1 MADPLHQF
9 VITPWIE
16 LEVGGVDLSYTN
28 SSFWMTV
35 TVLSSLFIFSAAS
48 NNKNIVP
55 TRLQIFGEMFYHFVA
70 NMIRSNLGP
79 KGQEFF
85 SFVFTVFI
93 VVLMGNLL
101 GLLPFAFTYTSHVAV
116 TGALALMVFS
126 IVIALALLRHG
137 LKFFTLFC
145 PPGTPW
151 WITPLIIPIEIIS
164 FISRPVTL
172 ALRLFINMMVG
183 HLMLKVIAGFSIM
196 MVGAGFGGFIGSL
209 FPMAFNVLMIGFEAF
224 IALIQAYVFALLT
237 CIYLKDTIE
246 LHH

>member
-9 VITPWIE
+9 VIEPWIP
-16 LEVGGVDLSYTN
+16 LEVGGVNLSFTN
-28 SSFWMTV
+28 SSFWMTMAV
-35 TVLSSLFIFSAAS
+35 VASLALFTAAS
-48 NNKNIVP
+48 GKKGLVP
-55 TRLQIFGEMFYHFVA
+55 SRIQMFGEMFYDFVA
-70 NMIRSNLGP
+70 GMIRTNLGP

-85 SFVFTVFI
+85 SFVFTVFVI
-93 VVLMGNLL
+93 VLMGNLL
-101 GLLPFAFTYTSHVAV
+101 GLIPYSFTYTSHVAV
-116 TGALALMVFS
+116 TGALSLLIFCM
-126 IVIALALLRHG
+126 VIALGLMRHG
-137 LKFFTLFC
+137 LKFFSLFC
-145 PPGTPW
+145 PAGTPW

-196 MVGAGFGGFIGSL
+196 MVGAGIGGFIGAL
-209 FPMAFNVLMIGFEAF
+209 FPMAFNVLMIGFETF

>member
-9 VITPWIE
+9 VIEPWIE
-16 LEVGGVDLSYTN
+16 LEVGGVDLSFTN
-28 SSFWMTV
+28 SSFWIAV
-35 TVLSSLFIFSAAS
+35 AVISSLALFSAAS
-48 NNKNIVP
+48 GNKGLIP
-55 TRLQIFGEMFYHFVA
+55 TRIQVFGEMFYNFVA
-70 NMIRSNLGP
+70 DMIRSNLGP

-85 SFVFTVFI
+85 SFVFTIFV

-101 GLLPFAFTYTSHVAV
+101 GLLPYSFTYTSHVAV
-116 TGALALMVFS
+116 TGALALMVFCM
-126 IVIALALLRHG
+126 VIGLGIMRHG
-137 LKFFTLFC
+137 LSFFSLFC
-145 PPGTPW
+145 PAGTPW

-164 FISRPVTL
+164 FVSRPITL

-196 MVGAGFGGFIGSL
+196 MVGAGVGGFVGAL
-209 FPMAFNVLMIGFEAF
+209 FPMAFNVLMLAFETF

-237 CIYLKDTIE
+237 CIYLKDTVE

>member
-1 MADPLHQF
+1 MADPLKQF
-9 VITPWIE
+9 VIEPWIP
-16 LEVGGVDLSYTN
+16 LEVGGVDLSFTN
-28 SSFWMTV
+28 SAFWMTIAV
-35 TVLSSLFIFSAAS
+35 ISSLALFSAAS
-48 NNKNIVP
+48 GKQRLVP
-55 TRLQIFGEMFYHFVA
+55 TRLQIFGEMFYDFVA
-70 NMIRSNLGP
+70 NMIRTNLGP

-85 SFVFTVFI
+85 SFVFTIFVI
-93 VVLMGNLL
+93 VLMGNLL
-101 GLLPFAFTYTSHVAV
+101 GLIPYSFTYTSHVAV
-116 TGALALMVFS
+116 TGALALLIFSMV
-126 IVIALALLRHG
+126 ITLGLIRHK

-145 PPGTPW
+145 PSGTPW

-196 MVGAGFGGFIGSL
+196 MVGAGAVGFIGAL
-209 FPMAFNVLMIGFEAF
+209 LPMGFNILMIAFEAF
-224 IALIQAYVFALLT
+224 IAVIQAYVFALLT